1 MFFKEVFSFLTCCV
15 GRLSSFVAISLSF
28 FPLKMSKSASLRR
41 IQADV
46 RELALDP
53 SDRYHAAP
61 LEHDMLEWHFTLCG
75 ADDTD
80 FAGGV
85 YHGRILLPPDYPFKP
100 PHIIFLTPTGR
111 FETHTKICLSFSA
124 FHPELWQPAWGI
136 RLILEAL
143 ISFLPTPADGA
154 LGALDWSSSER
165 QKLAK
170 QSVNFFCPTCNCC
183 VKDLIPKLVKSDN
196 SAPGGSAEGTSKPK
210 SRFQKEIEELQR
222 LQFLEHPKED
232 DTNAAPKAETSP
244 PLPNNDSII
253 VETTGTTEM
262 VNAATEN
269 EVSNETAPSATS
281 KSSTLAPTLPPR
293 NTAANCE
300 SSTHQPASA
309 RNEPQLSA
317 RKEPAALVVE
327 PTTTTTTTTTRTDLD
342 PAHGTIR
349 RGEGGGQQVVVPD
362 EALVAAAA
370 AAAARP
376 PIVSAAVTTTWWLDP
391 LLHAI
396 IVVLAILVYVWLR
409 KVAALIVDI
418 RNVYESAGS

>member
-1 MFFKEVFSFLTCCV
+1 
-15 GRLSSFVAISLSF
+15 
-28 FPLKMSKSASLRR
+28 MSKSASLRR

-61 LEHDMLEWHFTLCG
+61 LEHDMLEWHFTICG
-75 ADDTD
+75 ANDTD

-196 SAPGGSAEGTSKPK
+196 PAPGGSAEGTSKPK

-269 EVSNETAPSATS
+269 EVSNNTAPSATS
-281 KSSTLAPTLPPR
+281 KTSTLAPTLPPPR
-293 NTAANCE
+293 NNAANCE
-300 SSTHQPASA
+300 LSNSNTHVGETAATTLAVVVRDES
-309 RNEPQLSA
+309 PQLLSSS
-317 RKEPAALVVE
+317 KESAALVAE
-327 PTTTTTTTTTRTDLD
+327 PPTTTTTRTDPD
-342 PAHGTIR
+342 NTTR
-349 RGEGGGQQVVVPD
+349 RGEGPGTD
-362 EALVAAAA
+362 EALAAAA

-376 PIVSAAVTTTWWLDP
+376 PIVSAAVATAWWLDP